1 MIPSANIKKLK
12 TGRDLQL
19 KSSYASIEAARYDCT
34 SNLSED
40 EGYMDSIEK
49 KYTPK
54 SNVFNSL
61 KFCKESNDSTPLLAF
76 N

>member
-1 MIPSANIKKLK
+1 M
-12 TGRDLQL
+12 
-19 KSSYASIEAARYDCT
+19 

-49 KYTPK
+49 KLTPK
-54 SNVFNSL
+54 SKVFNSL